1 MGESDPGSSG
11 EHGKAKAGSEHSVG
25 FCHCVLL
32 KRRGQSRDLLS
43 WEKKKSGQDT
53 PQAGVT
59 PALVKKVLMR
69 AIRPH
74 WPYSASAG
82 AMERNRKGRVCWGGK
97 LQPRRCF
104 GVEGT
109 SGCADP

>member
-43 WEKKKSGQDT
+43 WEKKKIRPGHTSGRGDTCSGQE
-53 PQAGVT
+53 GVNES
-59 PALVKKVLMR
+59 
-69 AIRPH
+69 
-74 WPYSASAG
+74 Y
-82 AMERNRKGRVCWGGK
+82 
-97 LQPRRCF
+97 
-104 GVEGT
+104 
-109 SGCADP
+109 